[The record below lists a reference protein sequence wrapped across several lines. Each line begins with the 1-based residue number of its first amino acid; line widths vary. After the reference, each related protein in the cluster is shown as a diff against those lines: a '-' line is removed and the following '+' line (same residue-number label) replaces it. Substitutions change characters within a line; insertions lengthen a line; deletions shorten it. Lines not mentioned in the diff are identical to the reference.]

1 MKKAQKAMRE
11 FEKIRSQLE
20 QTAHIVQNTKDS
32 KLWDHEAIV
41 RKRIRA
47 LKELELRDFKEF
59 KDVYQGYLELL
70 DEISAR
76 LLNHY
81 NKKKGTSY
89 KFEEIIKTDK
99 TGYISSG
106 IISVLVTSH
115 IPKIIASEFTKYFP
129 ENPKDEYEKA
139 RILKRCFILHLGET
153 NTGKTYRAIE
163 RLKQSE
169 NGVYLAP
176 LRILALEN
184 FERLNREGVPCSLL
198 TGEEEIIVE
207 GARHVCSTI
216 EKLGIEKEYD
226 IAVIDEVQMIANSQ
240 RGQAWTRAVLGL
252 RCSEI
257 HICGAINAKKL
268 LVKILEDCGD
278 AYEIIEYKRDTPL
291 EVSTVPFL
299 LKDIEKGDALVAFS
313 KRRVLELSK
322 YFQDRGFKNS
332 VIYGD
337 LPPEVRRM
345 QYHAFIKGTNRIL
358 ITTDAIG
365 MGVNLPIRRI
375 VFMDLQKFDGEEKRY
390 ITSQEVKQI
399 AGRAGR
405 KGIYDV
411 GYVSTTSIDHLFI
424 KENLETDDEMLRQ
437 AVLGPSEAI
446 MKIKGLPLR
455 EKLALWST
463 NEETLGYYRKMDV
476 RDYLLVLESIKQYR
490 LPESAEYKLMKLPFD
505 VNNMELLGVFLDYVD
520 EYFIKK
526 RSEISKPK
534 PMGPK
539 SIGNALFDQEKYY
552 QKLGLY
558 YSFSKNFD
566 IDFDPDWVYQERAR
580 TSERINK
587 LLVRL

>member
-1 MKKAQKAMRE
+1 MKKAQKALRE
-11 FEKIRSQLE
+11 FEKIEESLDK
-20 QTAHIVQNTKDS
+20 TAHIVRNTKDG

-41 RKRIRA
+41 RKKIKA
-47 LKELELRDFKEF
+47 LHELEFMEF
-59 KDVYQGYLELL
+59 RNYKKIWDGYLALL
-70 DEISAR
+70 DEISER

-89 KFEEIIKTDK
+89 RFEDIVKTDK
-99 TGYISSG
+99 AGYISSG

-115 IPKIIASEFTKYFP
+115 IPKIIAGEFNKHFP
-129 ENPKDEYEKA
+129 ENPKDEYDAA
-139 RILKRCFILHLGET
+139 RRLKRCFILHLGET

-184 FERLNREGVPCSLL
+184 YERLNRENVPCNLL
-198 TGEEEIIVE
+198 TGEEELTVE

-216 EKLGIEKEYD
+216 EKLDIEKEYET
-226 IAVIDEVQMIANSQ
+226 AVIDEVQMMASSQ
-240 RGQAWTRAVLGL
+240 RGFAWTRAVLGL
-252 RCSEI
+252 RCAEI
-257 HICGAINAKKL
+257 HICGAINAKNL

-278 AYEIIEYKRDTPL
+278 AYEIIEYRRDTPL
-291 EVSTVPFL
+291 EVCSAPFN
-299 LKDIEKGDALVAFS
+299 LKEIEKGDALVAFS
-313 KRRVLELSK
+313 KKRVLELSK
-322 YFQDRGFKNS
+322 YFQDRGIKSS

-345 QYHAFIKGTNRIL
+345 QYHAFVRGTNRIL

-390 ITSQEVKQI
+390 ITSQETKQI

-411 GYVSTTSIDHLFI
+411 GYVCTASIDYLFI
-424 KENLETDDEMLRQ
+424 KENLETDDEPLLK
-437 AVLGPSEAI
+437 AVVGPSEAI

-455 EKLALWST
+455 DKLALWST
-463 NEETLGYYRKMDV
+463 QEERLSYYTKMDV

-490 LPESAEYKLMKLPFD
+490 LPEPAEYKLMRLPFD
-505 VNNMELLGVFLDYVD
+505 VNNMELLGTFLDYVD

-526 RSEISKPK
+526 QTQISKPK
-534 PMGPK
+534 PSG
-539 SIGNALFDQEKYY
+539 SLLSDFERYY

-558 YSFSKNFD
+558 YSFAKNFN
-566 IDFDPDWVYQERAR
+566 IDFDPEYVYKERER
-580 TSERINK
+580 TSSRINK
-587 LLVRL
+587 LLIKL

>member
-11 FEKIRSQLE
+11 FDKISAQLG
-20 QTAHIVQNTKDS
+20 QTEHIVRNTKDS

-41 RKRIRA
+41 RKKIKA
-47 LKELELRDFKEF
+47 LKELEYADFKEF
-59 KDVYQGYLELL
+59 KDVYQGYLALL

-89 KFEEIIKTDK
+89 QFEEIIKTDK
-99 TGYISSG
+99 AGYVSSG

-115 IPKIIASEFTKYFP
+115 IPKIIASEFTHYFP

-139 RILKRCFILHLGET
+139 RTMKRCFILHLGET

-163 RLKQSE
+163 RLKTSE

-184 FERLNREGVPCSLL
+184 FERLNKEGVPCHLL
-198 TGEEEIIVE
+198 TGEEEILVE
-207 GARHVCSTI
+207 GARHICSTI
-216 EKLGIEKEYD
+216 EKLSIDKEYD

-240 RGQAWTRAVLGL
+240 RGQAWTRALLGL

-257 HICGAINAKKL
+257 HICGAINAKNL

-278 AYEIIEYKRDTPL
+278 AYEIIEYRRDTPL
-291 EVSTVPFL
+291 EVCDGPFV
-299 LKDIEKGDALVAFS
+299 LKDIQKGDALVAFS

-322 YFQDRGFKNS
+322 YFQDKGVKNS

-345 QYHAFIKGTNRIL
+345 QYHAFIQGKNKIL
-358 ITTDAIG
+358 VTTDAIG

-375 VFMDLQKFDGEEKRY
+375 IFMDLQKFDGEEKRY
-390 ITSQEVKQI
+390 INSQEVKQI

-411 GYVSTTSIDHLFI
+411 GYVCTTSIDHLFI
-424 KENLETDDEMLRQ
+424 KENLETEDDPLRQ

-455 EKLALWST
+455 DKLALWST
-463 NEETLGYYRKMDV
+463 DEERLSYYRKMDV

-505 VNNMELLGVFLDYVD
+505 VNNMELLSCFLDYVD

-526 RSEISKPK
+526 RSELSKPTPK
-534 PMGPK
+534 GPK
-539 SIGNALFDQEKYY
+539 AAGSALFDMEKYY

-566 IDFDPDWVYQERAR
+566 IDFDPDWVYKERAG

-587 LLVRL
+587 LLIRL